1 VGAARILEFGV
12 PERIGKRAV
21 LRAFGLLL
29 CVIVLLLGAAELLL
43 RVTQLGQR
51 PVSDGTYGPY
61 RFDAE
66 LGWLAPPNSTGVQ
79 PSTNRTVSLQH
90 NSLGIRERELS
101 DIAPERILFLGDSF
115 TWGFDAEVDER
126 FTNLLQKDLP
136 QYGMVNA
143 GVAGYGTDQQFLLME
158 RLWPKVSPKVVV
170 VTFCVNN
177 DRDDNSSNLRY
188 RQYKPYFARTPD
200 GELQVRGYP
209 LPRPSSEGV
218 GRSGWLEN
226 LALVRFAVDSYATLR
241 NRETIVPDPTERLI
255 DLMQRTVEARGARLV
270 VGLQRH
276 EPRLEA
282 HLRARGIPH
291 TSFDGAPFYV
301 AAGEHWTPEGNA
313 QVARQYLALFTEV
326 GMLQSLTPPSS
337 TPVAPARGGP
347 KDDQALTPSMS
358 VLSPA
363 LWLAAA
369 RALPG
374 ELVGFGQWLK
384 YWAIAVMDNRALP
397 HLAVALLLVTVL
409 ACALF
414 VLWFW
419 WRRRVSVADGSLDRL
434 ARARSSFGVFLGLAL
449 AMPLSMIVLLQS
461 SKTYMI
467 EVSYGFI
474 AGVIIAAFGRAVA
487 LGVFAPN
494 ARQRRLIA
502 MDDATARSL
511 CSHLVWATRALGA
524 LIVLLAI
531 HKAMAA
537 PMALTVAT
545 NVLFALVVG
554 AMLLH
559 LLISHRQWTQKPLL
573 HVRWLFALGWLSL
586 GGIGITLIAGYPAV
600 ATFVA
605 AGLVSI
611 VMVAGALY
619 LVLALGR
626 APWAERLALDT
637 PRGEAIA
644 ANFGVSPRL
653 LGFALVLTYGA
664 LCLAI
669 ALAALVLYIAAP
681 AA

>member
-1 VGAARILEFGV
+1 V

-21 LRAFGLLL
+21 LRGLVLLL
-29 CVIVLLLGAAELLL
+29 CVVVAALAAAELLL

-79 PSTNRTVSLQH
+79 PSTNRTVALQH

-101 DIAPERILFLGDSF
+101 EIAPDRILFLGDSF

-177 DRDDNSSNLRY
+177 DRDDNSSSLRY
-188 RQYKPYFARTPD
+188 RQYKPYFARTPE

-209 LPRPSSEGV
+209 LPRPGSEGV

-226 LALVRFAVDSYATLR
+226 LALVRFAADSYAKLH
-241 NRETIVPDPTERLI
+241 NRETIVPDPTERLF
-255 DLMQRTVEARGARLV
+255 DLMQRTVEGRGARLV

-282 HLRARGIPH
+282 HLRARGIPYA
-291 TSFDGAPFYV
+291 SFDGAPFYV

-313 QVARQYLALFTEV
+313 QVARQYLALFTEI
-326 GMLQSLTPPSS
+326 GMLQSLAPASS
-337 TPVAPARGGP
+337 AHAAPARDGT
-347 KDDQALTPSMS
+347 KDDQALAQSMS
-358 VLSPA
+358 VLSPSI
-363 LWLAAA
+363 WLAAA
-369 RALPG
+369 RALPA
-374 ELVGFGQWLK
+374 ELAGYGQWLK

-397 HLAVALLLVTVL
+397 HVAVALLLVTLL

-419 WRRRVSVADGSLDRL
+419 WRRRVSITDGSLDRL

-449 AMPLSMIVLLQS
+449 AMPLSLIVLLQS
-461 SKTYMI
+461 SETYMF

-474 AGVIIAAFGRAVA
+474 VGVIVAAFSRAVA
-487 LGVFAPN
+487 LGLFAPD
-494 ARQRRLIA
+494 APQRRLIA
-502 MDDATARSL
+502 VDDATARSL

-531 HKAMAA
+531 HKALAA

-545 NVLFALVVG
+545 NMLFALVVG

-559 LLISHRQWTQKPLL
+559 LLISHRQWTQKPLPR
-573 HVRWLFALGWLSL
+573 VRWLFALGWLLL
-586 GGIGITLIAGYPAV
+586 GVIGIALIAGYPAA

-619 LVLALGR
+619 LLLALGR
-626 APWAERLALDT
+626 AMWAERLALDT
-637 PRGEAIA
+637 PRSEAIA
-644 ANFGVSPRL
+644 ASFGVSLRW
-653 LGFALVLTYGA
+653 LGLAVVLTYGGM
-664 LCLAI
+664 CLAV
-669 ALAALVLYIAAP
+669 ALAAVVLYLGPWSAL
-681 AA
+681 

>member
-1 VGAARILEFGV
+1 M

-21 LRAFGLLL
+21 LRGLVLLL
-29 CVIVLLLGAAELLL
+29 CVVVAALAAAELLL

-79 PSTNRTVSLQH
+79 PSTNRTVALQH

-101 DIAPERILFLGDSF
+101 EIAPDRILFLGDSF

-177 DRDDNSSNLRY
+177 DRDDNSSSLRY
-188 RQYKPYFARTPD
+188 RQYKPYFARTPE

-209 LPRPSSEGV
+209 LPRPGSEGV

-226 LALVRFAVDSYATLR
+226 LALVRFAADSYAKLH
-241 NRETIVPDPTERLI
+241 NRETIVPDPTERLF
-255 DLMQRTVEARGARLV
+255 DLMQRTVEGRGARLV

-282 HLRARGIPH
+282 HLRARGIPYA
-291 TSFDGAPFYV
+291 SFDGAPFYV

-313 QVARQYLALFTEV
+313 QVARQYLALFTEI
-326 GMLQSLTPPSS
+326 GMLQSLAPASS
-337 TPVAPARGGP
+337 AHAAPARDGT
-347 KDDQALTPSMS
+347 KDDQALAQSMS
-358 VLSPA
+358 VLSPSI
-363 LWLAAA
+363 WLAAA
-369 RALPG
+369 RALPA
-374 ELVGFGQWLK
+374 ELAGYGQWLK

-397 HLAVALLLVTVL
+397 HVAVALLLVTLL

-419 WRRRVSVADGSLDRL
+419 WRRRVSITDGSLDRL

-449 AMPLSMIVLLQS
+449 AMPLSLIVLLQS
-461 SKTYMI
+461 SETYMF

-474 AGVIIAAFGRAVA
+474 VGVIVAAFSRAVA
-487 LGVFAPN
+487 LGLFAPD
-494 ARQRRLIA
+494 APQRRLIA
-502 MDDATARSL
+502 VDDATARSL

-531 HKAMAA
+531 HKALAA

-545 NVLFALVVG
+545 NMLFALVVG

-559 LLISHRQWTQKPLL
+559 LLISHRQWTQKPLPR
-573 HVRWLFALGWLSL
+573 VRWLFALGWLLL
-586 GGIGITLIAGYPAV
+586 GVIGIALIAGYPAA

-619 LVLALGR
+619 LLLALGR
-626 APWAERLALDT
+626 AMWAERLALDT
-637 PRGEAIA
+637 PRSEAIA
-644 ANFGVSPRL
+644 ASFGVSLRW
-653 LGFALVLTYGA
+653 LGLAVVLTYGGM
-664 LCLAI
+664 CLAV
-669 ALAALVLYIAAP
+669 ALAAVVLYLGPWSAL
-681 AA
+681 